1 MDINSIVSYRGT
13 WIETQYTLTQS
24 TANNIVSYRGTW
36 IETDR
41 MQTLGSRSKIVSYRG
56 TWIETCCCDVR
67 NAITT
72 SYLIEVRGLKP
83 VYWAGALINDGRI
96 LQRYVD

>member
-1 MDINSIVSYRGT
+1 
-13 WIETQYTLTQS
+13 
-24 TANNIVSYRGTW
+24 
-36 IETDR
+36 

-72 SYLIEVRGLKP
+72 SYLIEVRGLKQYAYTKTTYEKKSYLIEVRGLKP
-83 VYWAGALINDGRI
+83 FTCIRFILRLQVASFTGAWIETWMMTC
-96 LQRYVD
+96 

>member
-1 MDINSIVSYRGT
+1 MDINS
-13 WIETQYTLTQS
+13 
-24 TANNIVSYRGTW
+24 
-36 IETDR
+36 
-41 MQTLGSRSKIVSYRG
+41 IVSYRG

-96 LQRYVD
+96 L